1 MRFTENRKI
10 AWCVLVLCIFV
21 SIFLLGGMALAR
33 ERGQAISL
41 FEDGLDTGLSVRHSI
56 DAYLDASAE
65 AAFIM
70 ISEAEIYSVD
80 EIITET
86 TRSLATQISEGE
98 DIGARYAAYSE
109 LKTKVEQLYNKM
121 YNVAVGDN
129 FTNFKIAYDDFW
141 GYEDMIKRDDY
152 HKAAREFNKLANGF
166 PGKLIAGITG
176 QDALSTFGG

>member
-21 SIFLLGGMALAR
+21 SIFVLGGMALAR
-33 ERGQAISL
+33 ERGQAILL
-41 FEDGLDTGLSVRHSI
+41 FEDGSDTGLSVRHSM

-65 AAFIM
+65 SAYIM
-70 ISEAEIYSVD
+70 ISEAEIYSID
-80 EIITET
+80 EILTET
-86 TRSLATQISEGE
+86 ARTLASKITEGE
-98 DIGARYAAYSE
+98 DIGARYTAYSE

-121 YNVAVGDN
+121 YNAAVGDN
-129 FTNFKIAYDDFW
+129 FTNFKIAYEDFW

-152 HKAAREFNKLANGF
+152 HKTAREFNKMANGF
-166 PGKLIAGITG
+166 PGRFIAHIIG